1 MESENPAQG
10 NPQRESAGGAF
21 GIRHRAQ
28 ERHRVAA
35 LAVRA
40 TVGLAAL
47 KVATMAARASAVMVM
62 VDRPDYASAPAVFQN
77 RSLSATHSNFS
88 STTYKNMSD
97 TMRGR
102 GKRVVECR
110 TEPPRRRGARRVGRA
125 SAPTTRRGGR
135 LIPRNGTRG
144 TRRGGRPTQTRR
156 ARVLAWREANSEKW
170 RAQQQAYREKN
181 REPRRAYDKARR
193 AANREK
199 VRVAALEP

>member
-1 MESENPAQG
+1 MR
-10 NPQRESAGGAF
+10 QRDE
-21 GIRHRAQ
+21 I
-28 ERHRVAA
+28 AA

-102 GKRVVECR
+102 GKRVVESDR
-110 TEPPRRRGARRVGRA
+110 AAEKARRAARREGIRA
-125 SAPTTRRGGR
+125 YHKAWREAHPEKWHAW
-135 LIPRNGTRG
+135 NK
-144 TRRGGRPTQTRR
+144 
-156 ARVLAWREANSEKW
+156 AWREAN
-170 RAQQQAYREKN
+170 
-181 REPRRAYDKARR
+181 PDKAR
-193 AANREK
+193 ASLG
-199 VRVAALEP
+199 VARGEF